1 MDYSSE
7 EDSDISDSEILDHVD
22 KPYDELRSGKFKV
35 KGPNGSLRC
44 PFCTGKK
51 KQDYRY
57 KELYQHAAG
66 VGKGSANRSGKQK
79 ANHLALAKYLETDLA
94 SEADQPPQP
103 VVPQPSAQMPQQ
115 DEVFIWPWTGVI
127 ANILVDKSSEKE
139 LVDSAYWL
147 TKFTKYKPLEVHV
160 FWNEDGQS
168 AKAVVR
174 FNDDWEGFKNATEFE
189 KEFETENH
197 GKKGWNSQK
206 AEPGSSTY
214 GWRAQSDD
222 YDADGPVGD
231 HLRKT
236 GKLRTVLDIVQE
248 ATQSSSR
255 IVEHLANKID
265 STNETLQQLQSK
277 YNEKTLS
284 LTRMLEEKDKLHS
297 AFVEETRR
305 MQRLQRDRI
314 QGILFEQEK
323 LSNELEKK
331 KRKIDSWSKELN
343 KRETLTERERQKL
356 DEDKKKND
364 VKNSSLQLASME
376 QKRADENVLRLVE
389 EQKREKEEALSKI
402 LELERQLDAKQKLEM
417 EIEELKGKVEVMKHL
432 EDQDDEAV
440 QKKMKEMNEELKEK
454 KDELTNLEDLNN
466 TLWIKERLSNDEL
479 QEARKE
485 LIQGLSEVLGAS
497 ADIGIKRMGE
507 LDDKPFLT
515 ACKKRFS
522 AQEAPMQAS
531 KLCSLWQ
538 SQVNSQWHPFRT
550 IEIDGKAQAMLVE
563 EDEKLQ
569 KLKEEWGDEV
579 CSAVVTALKELNEY
593 NPSGM
598 YVVSELWNFKE
609 KRKAT
614 LKEVI
619 AFIAKKI
626 KTPKR
631 KRT

>member
-1 MDYSSE
+1 MEYSSE
-7 EDSDISDSEILDHVD
+7 EESDISDSELLDHID
-22 KPYDELRSGKFKV
+22 RPYDELRSGKLKV

-94 SEADQPPQP
+94 SEADQAPQP
-103 VVPQPSAQMPQQ
+103 VVPQPSAQTPQQ
-115 DEVFIWPWTGVI
+115 DEVFVWPWTGVI
-127 ANILVDKSSEKE
+127 ANILLDKSSEKE
-139 LVDSAYWL
+139 LEDSAYWL
-147 TKFTKYKPLEVHV
+147 TKFAKYKPLEVHM
-160 FWNEDGQS
+160 FWNEDGRS

-174 FNDDWEGFKNATEFE
+174 FDDDWHGFVNATEFE
-189 KEFETENH
+189 KEFETKNH
-197 GKKGWNSQK
+197 GKKGWNAQK
-206 AEPGSSTY
+206 TEPGSSTY
-214 GWRAQSDD
+214 GWCARSDD
-222 YDADGPVGD
+222 YDADGPMGD
-231 HLRKT
+231 YLRKT
-236 GKLRTVLDIVQE
+236 GKLRTISDIVQE
-248 ATQSSSR
+248 AAQSRHR
-255 IVEHLANKID
+255 IVEHLANEID
-265 STNETLQQLQSK
+265 LTNETLEQLQSK

-284 LTRMLEEKDKLHS
+284 LSRMLEEKDKLHS

-305 MQRLQRDRI
+305 MQRLQRDKI

-323 LSNELEKK
+323 LSNELENK

-343 KRETLTERERQKL
+343 KREALTERERQKL
-356 DEDKKKND
+356 DEDKKKNA
-364 VKNSSLQLASME
+364 VQSSSLQLASLE

-440 QKKMKEMNEELKEK
+440 QKKMKEMMDELSDKKEELT
-454 KDELTNLEDLNN
+454 DLEALNS
-466 TLWIKERLSNDEL
+466 TLISKERQSNDEL

-485 LIQGLSEVLGAS
+485 LIEGLRDRLA
-497 ADIGIKRMGE
+497 ACTDIGIKRMGE
-507 LDDKPFLT
+507 LDDKPFFT

-522 AQEAPMQAS
+522 DQEAQMQAS
-531 KLCSLWQ
+531 TLSSLWQ
-538 SQVNSQWHPFRT
+538 SHVNSQWYPFKT
-550 IEIDGKAQAMLVE
+550 IEIDGKIQLMLVE

-579 CSAVVTALKELNEY
+579 YAAVVTALKELNEY
-593 NPSGM
+593 NPSGR
-598 YVVSELWNFKE
+598 YVVPELWNNKE
-609 KRKAT
+609 GRKAT

-619 AFIAKKI
+619 AFIANK

-631 KRT
+631 RRT